1 MPVPRH
7 LTQRAPGQR
16 FQGKSRRLQA
26 GVPGISPWCRLERG
40 EPWRGSCGRWR
51 RPGAGPVPGR
61 GDPPGRASRRS
72 GQVGGGEGGGRG
84 SRSKVEL
91 RLRVLRQQLLE
102 DTVETQGGSLRVCKH
117 PGPRLRFGSATPL
130 LPRLARPHSA
140 RLVTARATCPRT
152 LLRDGQETWGPR

>member
-26 GVPGISPWCRLERG
+26 GVPGIPPWCRLERG
-40 EPWRGSCGRWR
+40 EPWRGGCSRRR
-51 RPGAGPVPGR
+51 RPRAGPVPGR

-72 GQVGGGEGGGRG
+72 GQVGSGEGGGRG

-117 PGPRLRFGSATPL
+117 PGPRLRFGSATLL

-152 LLRDGQETWGPR
+152 LLRDGQKTWGPR